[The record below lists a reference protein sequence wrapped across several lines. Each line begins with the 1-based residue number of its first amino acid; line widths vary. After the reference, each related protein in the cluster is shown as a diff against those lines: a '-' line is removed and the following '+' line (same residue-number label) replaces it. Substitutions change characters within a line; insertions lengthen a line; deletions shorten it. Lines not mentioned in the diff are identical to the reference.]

1 MAVDEYGDVSMPT
14 SMGRLDEKGGGWR
27 DILNR
32 RGLLLHAASV
42 AHRLG
47 TEARLLCNLLTNARP
62 RDDVI
67 IAAPL
72 SSAVSWAT

>member
-32 RGLLLHAASV
+32 RGLLLRRVASV
-42 AHRLG
+42 HRLG
-47 TEARLLCNLLTNARP
+47 RGAF
-62 RDDVI
+62 I
-67 IAAPL
+67 M
-72 SSAVSWAT
+72 

>member
-32 RGLLLHAASV
+32 RGLLLRAASV
-42 AHRLG
+42 G
-47 TEARLLCNLLTNARP
+47 TSAEARLLCNLVTNATTRLFP
-62 RDDVI
+62 
-67 IAAPL
+67 APL
-72 SSAVSWAT
+72 SSAVS